1 MPPPIPKRV
10 KRKEISKQD
19 SVLQEISECSPP
31 LQEIARQD
39 SLLQELSVCAPPIQE
54 TPRQDS
60 ILQSSTEKVKA
71 HCNRHLFILSIKI
84 IITNFS
90 KPLQDLQESLELSRI
105 LFYKRNPNNWMLFY
119 KI

>member
-10 KRKEISKQD
+10 KRQELSKQD

-71 HCNRHLFILSIKI
+71 
-84 IITNFS
+84 
-90 KPLQDLQESLELSRI
+90 
-105 LFYKRNPNNWMLFY
+105 
-119 KI
+119 